1 MQGRISLTAVLCAAA
16 CASSHPQ
23 PSREAAAPAV
33 SVPDDGSRLIFSGMG
48 EGSQIYICAP
58 KPGGNGPEWKLK
70 APDATV
76 TDGAGAKL
84 RHSAGPTW
92 EAGDGS
98 KVVGEVK
105 ARAEV
110 DAAAIPWLLLQVVG
124 ADLGPTGGHR
134 LTETTY
140 IQRVYTSG
148 GKEPTTGCAQA
159 PDVGQQALVP
169 YTADYVF
176 YKVTG
181 RE

>member
-58 KPGGNGPEWKLK
+58 KPDGYGPEWKLK
-70 APDATV
+70 APDAAV

-84 RHSAGPTW
+84 RHYAGPTW

-105 ARAEV
+105 ARTEV
-110 DAAAIPWLLLQVVG
+110 DAAAIPWLLL
-124 ADLGPTGGHR
+124 AARSTSGPGLLEHVR
-134 LTETTY
+134 W
-140 IQRVYTSG
+140 IQRLETRG
-148 GKEPTTGCAQA
+148 GKA
-159 PDVGQQALVP
+159 PDGKCDAGAETRVA
-169 YTADYVF
+169 YS
-176 YKVTG
+176 
-181 RE
+181 